1 MNIVFRAD
9 ASLTIGTG
17 HVSRC
22 LTLAESLKR
31 RGAHITF
38 ICAAGSPAFIPR
50 LTEVADAVI
59 ELPHLAAEVEGSSD
73 DTWLTVPSTI
83 DAKGTIAALDG
94 RPVDWLV
101 VDHYGIDANWESQL
115 RPFVDRVMVIDDL
128 ANRRHDC
135 DLLLDQNLRVGHHS
149 PYSTLVPQKCQTL
162 LGPRFALLRE
172 EFHQQARMPQRER
185 TSVRRILVSFGGSDG
200 ANATT
205 MALDALV
212 QLPQTIVDVVI
223 GLQHPN
229 RDWILDR
236 CKIAGWTCHVQT
248 TEMARLIAHSD
259 LALGAAGASSW
270 ERCFLGLPSVIVVT
284 AENQRVIAQNL
295 HTSRAAVSIG
305 AMSTD
310 STAHIVSAVRAL
322 LKEPDMLDAMALQ
335 AKSIM
340 TPHELVDRFIQSP

>member
-38 ICAAGSPAFIPR
+38 ICAAGSPAFVPR
-50 LTEVADAVI
+50 LAEVADAII
-59 ELPHLAAEVEGSSD
+59 ELPYLAAEVEGSSD

-83 DAKGTIAALDG
+83 DAKATIAALGG

-101 VDHYGIDANWESQL
+101 VDHYGIDAGWESQL

-135 DLLLDQNLRVGHHS
+135 DLLLDQNLRAGHHS
-149 PYSTLVPQKCQTL
+149 PYATLVPQKCQTL

-185 TSVRRILVSFGGSDG
+185 TSVRRILVSFGGSDP

-205 MALDALV
+205 MALDALD
-212 QLPQTIVDVVI
+212 QLPRATVDVVI

-229 RDWILDR
+229 RGWILDR
-236 CKIAGWTCHVQT
+236 CKTTGWTSHVQT

-305 AMSTD
+305 AVSTD
-310 STAHIVSAVRAL
+310 STAHIVSAVRVL
-322 LKEPDMLDAMALQ
+322 LAEPELLGAMALQ